1 MRIKIYMEE
10 KSKLDISG
18 AELVSLA
25 SALAICFAQKYER
38 GDLKRLR
45 MFFSSIASNIAIIE
59 FEGLTRKKE
68 NY

>member
-1 MRIKIYMEE
+1 MEE

-25 SALAICFAQKYER
+25 SALAICFAQKYEK

-45 MFFSSIASNIAIIE
+45 MFFSSIASMVPAPCI
-59 FEGLTRKKE
+59 G
-68 NY
+68 